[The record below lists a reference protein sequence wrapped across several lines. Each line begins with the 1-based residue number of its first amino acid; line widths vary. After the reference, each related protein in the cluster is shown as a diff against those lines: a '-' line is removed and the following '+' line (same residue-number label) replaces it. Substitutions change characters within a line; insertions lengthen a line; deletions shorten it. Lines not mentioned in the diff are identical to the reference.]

1 MKKSIALCL
10 FLSISVFALA
20 QLSPA
25 QQKLVDSLYNEV
37 KTSKYDTTIAAS
49 LVAISEAM
57 YVQYVDTLIPL
68 CNKAI
73 EICERNLKNKNLSKK
88 EIYSFK
94 QTLAGAYNNIGYVHG
109 NYGDMHKQLE
119 YFTKSLKIKETI
131 NDPKSLA
138 ISLNNVGY
146 TYKVLGDLKK
156 AIEYYDQ
163 SLKIKDKIG
172 DKKGVSNSYLNIG
185 SLYEIQG
192 EIDKALEYYQKVL
205 IIQEEIKDLQVKA
218 IALNN
223 IAYVYHQK
231 KDFNK
236 SFDFNFK
243 SLALRE
249 EIQDKK
255 GIANSFHNIGL
266 AFKEIGELDSALKY
280 YHLSLELKEQQQ
292 DLYAL
297 PPTLTNIGYLY
308 QEKGNIKKAKTY
320 ALKSIEIARSTK
332 IIHNIKEAAMLVQK
346 IYQIEGN
353 HKEAYQML
361 SLYFE
366 MRDSLINQDN
376 KKAALKQNMQY
387 EYAKKAATD
396 SIAFAKEKEIK
407 EVEIAKQKAELKVK
421 RNQQIGLYGGLLLV
435 LLFAGFMYNRF
446 KVTQKQKQI
455 IEIQK
460 QEVEQQKHLV
470 EEKSKEITDSIT
482 YAKRIQEAILPSR
495 EALNEALKDGF
506 ILYKPKDIVAG
517 DFYWM
522 ETIKGDE
529 SRVMSNENPL
539 PNTHHS
545 PLILFAAA
553 DCTGHGVPGAMVS
566 VVCNNAL
573 NRSVREFG
581 LTEPG
586 KILDKTRDL
595 VIQEFSKSEEE
606 VKDGM
611 DISLCA
617 LNTNEKILQWSGANN
632 PLWIIRSKRHSG
644 LDPESVNEIAGY
656 ARNDE
661 YELLETKPD
670 KQPIGKMENPQPFT
684 THSIPIQKGDVIYI
698 FTDGFVDQFGGEK
711 GKKYK
716 SSQLKELLLSIQHL
730 TMDEQRVA
738 LNSNFHNWK
747 KDLEQ
752 VDDICIIGVRV

>member
-1 MKKSIALCL
+1 MKNWLL
-10 FLSISVFALA
+10 FILFFSTGNFIVA
-20 QLSPA
+20 QSDDE
-25 QQKLVDSLYNEV
+25 QQRKLDSLYNEV
-37 KTSKYDTTIAAS
+37 KTSKFDTSVAAS
-49 LVAISEAM
+49 LVAMSEIM
-57 YVQYVDTLIPL
+57 YIQYVDTLIPL
-68 CNKAI
+68 CSKAV
-73 EICERNLKNKNLSKK
+73 EICEKNLKKKTLSKK
-88 EIYSFK
+88 ETESFK

-109 NYGDMHKQLE
+109 NYGDMNKQLE
-119 YFTKSLKIKETI
+119 YFIKSLKIKETI
-131 NDPKSLA
+131 DDTKDLA

-156 AIEYYDQ
+156 AIEYYDR
-163 SLKIKDKIG
+163 SLKLKDKIG
-172 DKKGVSNSYLNIG
+172 DKKGVSSSYLNIG
-185 SLYEIQG
+185 SLYEGQG
-192 EIDKALEYYQKVL
+192 EIDKAMEYYQKVL
-205 IIQEEIKDLQVKA
+205 ILQEEVKDLRIKA

-231 KDFNK
+231 KKFNK
-236 SFDFNFK
+236 SFEFNFK
-243 SLALRE
+243 SLKIRE
-249 EIQDKK
+249 QINDKK

-266 AFKEIGELDSALKY
+266 TFKETGKIDSALKY

-308 QEKGNIKKAKTY
+308 HEKGDLKKAKIY
-320 ALKSIEIARSTK
+320 ALKSIEIARSTN
-332 IIHNIKEAAMLVQK
+332 IINNIKEVAMLLQK
-346 IYQIEGN
+346 IYKEEKN
-353 HKEAYQML
+353 HEKAYEFIA
-361 SLYFE
+361 LYYE
-366 MRDSLINQDN
+366 MRDSLINQYN

-387 EYAKKAATD
+387 EYDKKAATD

-421 RNQQIGLYGGLLLV
+421 RNQQFALYGGLLLV

-460 QEVEQQKHLV
+460 QEVEQQKHIV

-506 ILYKPKDIVAG
+506 IIYKPKDIVAG

-522 ETIKGDE
+522 EKCPTPTLPEGKGVSPPSGE
-529 SRVMSNENPL
+529 SEGA
-539 PNTHHS
+539 
-545 PLILFAAA
+545 LILFAAA

-586 KILDKTRDL
+586 KILDKTREL
-595 VIQEFSKSEEE
+595 VIQEFEKSDDD

-611 DISLCA
+611 DIALCSL
-617 LNTNEKILQWSGANN
+617 LGNQLQYAGANN
-632 PLWIIRSKRHSG
+632 PLWVIRNGEII
-644 LDPESVNEIAGY
+644 
-656 ARNDE
+656 
-661 YELLETKPD
+661 ETKAD
-670 KQPIGKMENPQPFT
+670 KQPIGKYAEQNTFT
-684 THSIPIQKGDVIYI
+684 THTFELQPNDSVYI
-698 FTDGFVDQFGGEK
+698 FTDGFHDQFGGEK
-711 GKKYK
+711 GKKFK
-716 SSQLKELLLSIQHL
+716 ASKMKELILSIQEKN
-730 TMDEQRVA
+730 MDEQKNII
-738 LNSNFHNWK
+738 NSSFEKWK
-747 KDLEQ
+747 GNLDQ
-752 VDDICIIGVRV
+752 VDDVCIIGIRI